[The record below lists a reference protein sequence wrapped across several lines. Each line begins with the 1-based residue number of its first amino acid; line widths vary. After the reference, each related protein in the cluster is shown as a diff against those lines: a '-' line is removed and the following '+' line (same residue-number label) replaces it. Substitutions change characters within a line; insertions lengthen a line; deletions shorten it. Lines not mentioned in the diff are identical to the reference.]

1 MHTPERSFSA
11 AALVREARE
20 LPTSRKVQF
29 GCIIAAC
36 LVLFA
41 LVLLAGD
48 RNTFVIDYRSDAKGS
63 LQVYFDQGGGFS
75 EQLSVRRPHRAGAN
89 RLRFPMPPGEVV
101 AVRIDPDAIAGHIV
115 IERLAVD
122 GTRSR
127 TRSIGSPHDLQIANQ
142 MQLAPDLNPGLIT
155 FAPSEGAYDP
165 QLYLPLATP
174 VTSAHV
180 LSPTQWRLL
189 WGLFW
194 TLTAVVTL
202 IHFARRAP
210 PTRALAVAAAAMI
223 GLLATLAISDYSV
236 NPDEALHEV
245 DAHYF
250 KSHWAPPALD
260 DPALTG
266 NFQTSPYGVSY
277 LAEWNV
283 VYLVAGKSAQL
294 LASLGTD
301 ERTTYRLVNVS
312 LFLLMI
318 AALAAIRAPPGAYL
332 ILLVTPQ
339 LWYLFSYFNGD
350 ALPFATGLIA
360 ATLVLMPQGR
370 LVPLL
375 RGEAPLDLR
384 TAGHVL
390 LFCACLGL
398 MLISKKNYWPVV
410 AFIVLS
416 LSARTL
422 DLRAPVAAALATL
435 LVLVVADMAAG
446 SALAA
451 AYGAAIIVPAILAG
465 LVAMGVCAHAAIAL
479 LRQHHGRKRVLRLA
493 STLGLAL
500 LVAAPWIVIDQA
512 RNQGKAETVLL
523 LRETHAG
530 GMFKPSHP
538 LEETYAGLRK
548 YEKGHTLPQLL
559 SPPLSWGDTSYR
571 SFLGAY
577 GYMEYFNSSTH
588 NRLATALLMILL
600 ACGLVIGR
608 ATGTLSGAQIFICIG
623 SVAAMLGA
631 SLLHSWTYD
640 FQPQGRYVLG
650 ILIILLPLAL
660 VPLRA
665 TRLKVLYTALAIG
678 FFALSAWSLIF
689 VALPNLT

>member
-1 MHTPERSFSA
+1 MT
-11 AALVREARE
+11 ALAREARAV
-20 LPTSRKVQF
+20 PMSRKLQL
-29 GCIIAAC
+29 GCILAAC
-36 LVLFA
+36 LMLFV
-41 LVLLAGD
+41 LVLLGGD
-48 RNTFVIDYRSDAKGS
+48 RNTLVIDYRSDAKGS
-63 LQVYFDQGGGFS
+63 LQVYFDQGAGFS
-75 EQLSVRRPHRAGAN
+75 EELSVRRPHRAGAN
-89 RLRFPMPPGEVV
+89 RLRFPLPPGDVV
-101 AVRIDPDAIAGHIV
+101 AVRIDPDAIAGHV
-115 IERLAVD
+115 VVERVSVD

-127 TRSIGSPHDLQIANQ
+127 SREVGAPGDIRIANQ
-142 MQLAPDLNPGLIT
+142 MQLAPDRNPGLIT
-155 FAPSEGAYDP
+155 FAPSEGAHDP
-165 QLYLPLATP
+165 QLYLSFAAP

-180 LSPTQWRLL
+180 VSPTKWRLL

-194 TLTAVVTL
+194 TLAAIATL
-202 IHFARRAP
+202 IHFARRTP
-210 PTRALAVAAAAMI
+210 PTRALAVAAAAAI
-223 GLLATLAISDYSV
+223 ALLATLAISDYSV

-250 KSHWAPPALD
+250 KNHWTPPALD
-260 DPALTG
+260 DPALVG

-294 LASLGTD
+294 LASVGTD
-301 ERTTYRLVNVS
+301 ERTTYRLVNVA
-312 LFLLMI
+312 LFLLML

-350 ALPFATGLIA
+350 ALPFAVGMVA
-360 ATLVLMPQGR
+360 ATLVLMPEGR

-375 RGEAPLDLR
+375 RGDATLDLR
-384 TAGHVL
+384 SAAQVM
-390 LFCACLGL
+390 LFCVCLGL

-416 LSARTL
+416 LAVRTL

-435 LVLVVADMAAG
+435 LVLAVADMAAG
-446 SALAA
+446 PALAA
-451 AYGAAIIVPAILAG
+451 DYGALIVVPAVVAG
-465 LVAMGVCAHAAIAL
+465 LAAMAVCAHAGFML
-479 LRQHHGRKRVLRLA
+479 LRQPYPRGRAIRLA

-500 LVAAPWIVIDQA
+500 LVAAPWIAIDQA
-512 RNQGKAETVLL
+512 RNAGKAETVEQ
-523 LRETHAG
+523 LRETYAG
-530 GMFKPSHP
+530 DMFKPSYP
-538 LEETYAGLRK
+538 LADTYPGLRMH
-548 YEKGHTLPQLL
+548 EKGNRLPQLL

-577 GYMEYFNSSTH
+577 GYMEYFNSGTH
-588 NRLATALLMILL
+588 NRLATMLLVLL
-600 ACGLVIGR
+600 LVCGLIVGR
-608 ATGTLSGAQIFICIG
+608 ATRTLSGAQILICLG
-623 SVAAMLGA
+623 SLTAMVGA

-650 ILIILLPLAL
+650 VLIILLPFVL

-665 TRLKVLYTALAIG
+665 ARLKMLYTALAIG
-678 FFALSAWSLIF
+678 FFALSAWSVLF